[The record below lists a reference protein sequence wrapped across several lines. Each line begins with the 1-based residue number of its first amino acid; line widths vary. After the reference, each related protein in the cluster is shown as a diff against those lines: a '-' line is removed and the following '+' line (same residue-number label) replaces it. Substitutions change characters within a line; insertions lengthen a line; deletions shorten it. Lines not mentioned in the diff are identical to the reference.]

1 MAADPVAAR
10 YAQALFEQ
18 AKTEDRLEETLAEL
32 ALIGGLLRAHHD
44 LRQFMGNP
52 DVDIE
57 DKVALLDRSLKGS
70 WSALGRA
77 FVQMVVALGRA
88 EHLAEIADALQAA
101 VDADEGRV
109 RAVVRSA
116 HRLSAAA
123 FKRLRA
129 ALERRERRQV
139 ELREELDPELL
150 GGLQVRLDH
159 RVIDGSV
166 RRQLADLRE
175 RLSTVR
181 V

>member
-1 MAADPVAAR
+1 MTADPVAAR

-18 AKTEDRLEETLAEL
+18 AKAEGRRDETLAEL
-32 ALIGGLLRAHHD
+32 ALIGGLLREHPD

-52 DVDIE
+52 DVEIE

-77 FVQMVVALGRA
+77 FVQMAVALGRV

-116 HRLSAAA
+116 HRLSASAL
-123 FKRLRA
+123 KRLRA

-139 ELREELDPELL
+139 ELREELDPKLL

-175 RLSTVR
+175 RLSAVR